1 MRKKHILWILIIL
14 IPFVNA
20 SLTPSISNPSVSLI
34 VGKES
39 IINISFFNSFNYTL
53 YNLSVE
59 PDNIVSMNQ
68 IPQILP
74 NQSIEAIFKLKADTL
89 FNNIISKSIKF
100 KYLVNIDEPPKT
112 LTVQIKDSR
121 YEPTVLE
128 ILQGDTIMWF
138 NNGTVTHT
146 VTEDSL
152 PSRFSY
158 TISINQ
164 SASRQFNDIET
175 INYHD
180 DIILFGGTIII
191 QNKTTVQ
198 FATDPAL
205 YPSIAFS
212 IASAYPNSSV
222 SMDIFE
228 TNFTVAWNST
238 ESGALRIINN
248 ANEKAYNIRL
258 SGEWLIYGDNNF
270 NLNPGTSKLI
280 LFSIIPQIVNTLDTG
295 KNYTRQIIVNG
306 DNILQIQRDLF
317 IYIPFATIPAD
328 MNLSRPEILTT
339 LETLKKQLEEA
350 LKAFNL
356 TEPIIIYRD
365 ANISIEVSK
374 AQLQNALLNM
384 QGIRD
389 PVDKNF
395 NIQKDNNDRT
405 ATALENQALTQNSTG
420 LEVIEIK
427 DRLDSQRTWIVFL
440 VGFIVL
446 VIMSL
451 ASIYIVD
458 RYRTSAFKRK
468 MFFNR

>member
-1 MRKKHILWILIIL
+1 MEII
-14 IPFVNA
+14 
-20 SLTPSISNPSVSLI
+20 
-34 VGKES
+34 
-39 IINISFFNSFNYTL
+39 
-53 YNLSVE
+53 
-59 PDNIVSMNQ
+59 
-68 IPQILP
+68 
-74 NQSIEAIFKLKADTL
+74 
-89 FNNIISKSIKF
+89 
-100 KYLVNIDEPPKT
+100 
-112 LTVQIKDSR
+112 
-121 YEPTVLE
+121 
-128 ILQGDTIMWF
+128 
-138 NNGTVTHT
+138 
-146 VTEDSL
+146 
-152 PSRFSY
+152 
-158 TISINQ
+158 
-164 SASRQFNDIET
+164 
-175 INYHD
+175 
-180 DIILFGGTIII
+180 
-191 QNKTTVQ
+191 
-198 FATDPAL
+198 
-205 YPSIAFS
+205 
-212 IASAYPNSSV
+212 
-222 SMDIFE
+222 
-228 TNFTVAWNST
+228 
-238 ESGALRIINN
+238 
-248 ANEKAYNIRL
+248 
-258 SGEWLIYGDNNF
+258 
-270 NLNPGTSKLI
+270 
-280 LFSIIPQIVNTLDTG
+280 
-295 KNYTRQIIVNG
+295 NG
-306 DNILQIQRDLF
+306 DNTLQIQRDLF

-389 PVDKNF
+389 AVDKNF